1 MPIVLYRV
9 DERLIHG
16 QVTVGWGSTLEPD
29 RIIVVDDELADAPW
43 EQDLYRLGV
52 PDRVEVEFLGVED
65 ARDALGGWREDELRS
80 ILLARD
86 VRTMRR
92 LAEGGALEGER
103 VNIGGI
109 HHAAGRQAVLP
120 YVYLGAE
127 EREELRALEDAGVE
141 VSAQD
146 LPGSRRVSLDEL
158 VEVE

>member
-29 RIIVVDDELADAPW
+29 RIIVVDDELAGAPW

-52 PDRVEVEFLGVED
+52 PDHVEVEFLGVED
-65 ARDALGGWREDELRS
+65 ARDELDGWREDERRS

-92 LAEGGALEGER
+92 LAEGGTLEGER

-109 HHAAGRQAVLP
+109 HHAAGREAVLP

-127 EREELRALEDAGVE
+127 ERDELRALENAGVE